1 MSQQQVRTDDKNFKT
16 VLATFL
22 SNNWRALL
30 VIAVIIVV
38 LVIGGGIYTLV
49 HQNRVEKSAV
59 AAEQVQTLYA
69 DWQAAEGE
77 EKDEIAEELV
87 SSGEGA
93 IENFS
98 GMYAAARSHLVLG
111 RLAYDQENFAT
122 ALEHFNALVDS
133 QPKSYLAPISLM
145 HAATAHE
152 ETEEYENAIA
162 AYQRL
167 RENYSD
173 TFPEVPHAL
182 FSIGRLYEE
191 IDNKDAAMQ
200 AYNEVI
206 DDFSSSNWTNLAR
219 DRIIYLETIN

>member
-1 MSQQQVRTDDKNFKT
+1 MSQQQVRTEDKNFKT

-49 HQNRVEKSAV
+49 HQNRVENSAV
-59 AAEQVQTLYA
+59 AAEQVQSLYA

-77 EKDEIAEELV
+77 EKDEIAQQLV
-87 SSGEGA
+87 SAGEEA
-93 IENFS
+93 IDNFS

-111 RLAYDQENFAT
+111 RMAYDQEIFEK
-122 ALEHFNALVDS
+122 ALEHFNALADS
-133 QPKSYLAPISLM
+133 QPKSYLAPVSLM
-145 HAATAHE
+145 YAATAHE

-162 AYQRL
+162 AYQRV
-167 RENYSD
+167 RENYFD

-182 FSIGRLYEE
+182 FSIGRLYEK

>member
-1 MSQQQVRTDDKNFKT
+1 MSQQQVRTEDKNFKT
-16 VLATFL
+16 VLTTFL
-22 SNNWRALL
+22 SNNWRTLI

-38 LVIGGGIYTLV
+38 LVIGGGVYTLV

-69 DWQAAEGE
+69 DLQAAEGG

-87 SSGEGA
+87 SAAEEA
-93 IENFS
+93 IGNFS

-111 RLAYDQENFAT
+111 RMAYDQKNFEK
-122 ALEHFNALVDS
+122 ALEHFNALADS
-133 QPKSYLAPISLM
+133 QPKNYLAPISLM

-152 ETEEYENAIA
+152 EAEEYEDAIA
-162 AYQRL
+162 AYQRV

-182 FSIGRLYEE
+182 FSIGRLYEK
-191 IDNKDAAMQ
+191 IDNKDAALQ

-206 DDFSSSNWTNLAR
+206 DDFSSSNWTNFS
-219 DRIIYLETIN
+219 T

>member
-49 HQNRVEKSAV
+49 HQNRVENSAV
-59 AAEQVQTLYA
+59 AAEQVQSLYA

-77 EKDEIAEELV
+77 EKDEIAQQLV

-111 RLAYDQENFAT
+111 RLAYDQEDFET
-122 ALEHFNALVDS
+122 ALEHFNTLVES
-133 QPKSYLAPISLM
+133 QPKSYLAPVSLM
-145 HAATAHE
+145 HAAT
-152 ETEEYENAIA
+152 
-162 AYQRL
+162 
-167 RENYSD
+167 
-173 TFPEVPHAL
+173 
-182 FSIGRLYEE
+182 
-191 IDNKDAAMQ
+191 
-200 AYNEVI
+200 
-206 DDFSSSNWTNLAR
+206 
-219 DRIIYLETIN
+219 

>member
-1 MSQQQVRTDDKNFKT
+1 MSQQQVRTEDKTFKT

-22 SNNWRALL
+22 SSNRRTLL

-49 HQNRVEKSAV
+49 HQNRVENSAV

-77 EKDEIAEELV
+77 ERDEIAQELV
-87 SSGEGA
+87 SASEDA
-93 IENFS
+93 IDNFS

-111 RLAYDQENFAT
+111 RLAYDQKNFEDAV
-122 ALEHFNALVDS
+122 EHFITLADS
-133 QPKSYLAPISLM
+133 QPTSYLAPISLM

-152 ETEEYENAIA
+152 EAGEYENAIA
-162 AYQRL
+162 AYQRV
-167 RENYSD
+167 RENYVD

-182 FSIGRLYEE
+182 FSIGRLYEKVE
-191 IDNKDAAMQ
+191 NKDAALQ